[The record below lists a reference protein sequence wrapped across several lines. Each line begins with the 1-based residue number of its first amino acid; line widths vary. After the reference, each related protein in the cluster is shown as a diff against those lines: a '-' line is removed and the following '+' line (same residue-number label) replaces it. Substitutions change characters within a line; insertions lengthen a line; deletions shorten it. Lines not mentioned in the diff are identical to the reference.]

1 MSTFPIPSP
10 KINTMEKITHYKSIT
25 ELHDKSGFEPPL
37 HPLVTMMTC
46 QELMTYS
53 VGESRF
59 TGDFYMIALK
69 KIKEGY
75 MLYGKTKYDNDNG
88 SMVFVKPRQ
97 IIEVSNVQFA
107 EKGFIMF
114 FHEDYLSGHHLH
126 EQIKK
131 YGYFEYEINEALHLS
146 PQEETVIWDLY
157 YKMRAEHEASQD
169 ELSRDIILSHI
180 DSILKY
186 SDRFYKRQFIN
197 RSSNVSGSTLKKFQD
212 ILGAYFERLLHQ
224 SQGLPTVNY
233 LAGELN
239 ISPRYL
245 SDVLRQETG
254 KTALD
259 HVHLYLI
266 KEAKNLLLS
275 SDRNV
280 AEIAYQ
286 LGFETP
292 SYFTRLFKKVVGYT
306 PVQYK
311 QQFAI

>member
-1 MSTFPIPSP
+1 
-10 KINTMEKITHYKSIT
+10 MEKITHYKSIT

-239 ISPRYL
+239 VSPRYL

-311 QQFAI
+311 QQYAV

>member
-1 MSTFPIPSP
+1 
-10 KINTMEKITHYKSIT
+10 MEKITHYKSIT

-46 QELMTYS
+46 KELMTYS
-53 VGESRF
+53 VGEDRF

-180 DSILKY
+180 DAVLKY

-197 RSSNVSGSTLKKFQD
+197 RSTNVSGTTLKKFQD
-212 ILGAYFERLLHQ
+212 LLGGYFEKLLHQ
-224 SQGLPTVNY
+224 NQGLPTVNY
-233 LAGELN
+233 LADKLN

-245 SDVLRQETG
+245 SDVLKQETG

-259 HVHLYLI
+259 HIHIYLI

-275 SDRNV
+275 SDNNV
-280 AEIAYQ
+280 AQIAYD

-292 SYFTRLFKKVVGYT
+292 SYFTRLFKKVVGHT

-311 QQFAI
+311 QQYKAQA